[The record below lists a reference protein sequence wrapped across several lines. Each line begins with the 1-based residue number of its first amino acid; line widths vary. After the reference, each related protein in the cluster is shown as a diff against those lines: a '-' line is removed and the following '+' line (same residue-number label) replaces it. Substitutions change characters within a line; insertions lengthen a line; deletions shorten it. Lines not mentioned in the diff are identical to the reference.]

1 MRLSLVIPFNISN
14 YVLGA
19 SSVNIFHFVVGTL
32 GVMPLVLFFVFLG
45 TTMSDIEQIVSGTHK
60 METTEIVVMS
70 VGSMIALGA
79 IIFSTILVRKTLKI
93 EI

>member
-1 MRLSLVIPFNISN
+1 
-14 YVLGA
+14 
-19 SSVNIFHFVVGTL
+19 
-32 GVMPLVLFFVFLG
+32 
-45 TTMSDIEQIVSGTHK
+45 